1 MQHHKAPLLI
11 NRERN
16 FHFKMVILKWVVDA
30 WNLYLISCRIFKWR
44 GHPNSPQQRSENDE
58 LELHGICT
66 LNQIL
71 ALQNKDGGPCWTKL
85 IRGMWWKTAKIKY
98 KCKNVFAVGEQKHNG
113 EKLFGRLLGRV
124 HRVLDRGMSCS
135 RYCCIWNCRWVVKS
149 FVVKYQNSKAHSQ
162 MR

>member
-149 FVVKYQNSKAHSQ
+149 FVVKY
-162 MR
+162 